1 MFIGHFGIGFGA
13 KAAAPKVSL
22 GTLFLA
28 AQFIDLLWPT
38 LLLLGIERVH
48 IRTDGKQYPPLD
60 FVYYPFSHSLL
71 AVIIW
76 AVLFASVYYFIRRS
90 RIGAAVLGLAVISH
104 WLLDLIVHY
113 PDLPIYPPLP
123 NIGASPLLG
132 FAFWS
137 SPMFEMALELSIF
150 ALGVWLYL
158 RSTRAID
165 PAGTWA
171 LWSLVVFLVAIH
183 LGNTFGAPPP
193 SVTVLAWV
201 GQAQW
206 LLVAWGYWVDRH
218 RSAANGTHAGFQ
230 TA

>member
-28 AQFIDLLWPT
+28 AQFVDLLWPT
-38 LLLLGIERVH
+38 LLLLGIERVN
-48 IRTDGKQYPPLD
+48 IRTDGAQYPPLD

-76 AVLFASVYYFIRRS
+76 ALLFAAVYFAIRRN
-90 RIGAAVLGLAVISH
+90 RFGALVLGLAVISH

-113 PDLPIYPPLP
+113 PDLPLFP
-123 NIGASPLLG
+123 GDSPLLG
-132 FAFWS
+132 FAIWS
-137 SPMFEMALELSIF
+137 SPLFEMVLELSIF

-158 RSTRAID
+158 RATRAID
-165 PAGTWA
+165 KTGKWS

-183 LGNTFGAPPP
+183 IGNTFGAPPP

-206 LLVAWGYWVDRH
+206 LLVLWGYWVDKH
-218 RSAANGTHAGFQ
+218 RTQAAQ
-230 TA
+230 